1 MSCWNELPVLR
12 CPWDDGVVPCAS
24 VAVAVL
30 RVLRVEAVAFEAVA
44 VQSTQVIVTRSARS
58 TADHLHR
65 FRPERHDPPDF
76 GERQVELPRERIEI
90 ERR

>member
-30 RVLRVEAVAFEAVA
+30 RVLRVEAVAVEAVA
-44 VQSTQVIVTRSARS
+44 VQSTQVIVTLSARS

-65 FRPERHDPPDF
+65 FRSERDDAPDL